1 MFEEK
6 SEFKIWNSP
15 EIIDWGPAKVRFY
28 VKNDK
33 MLFGIL
39 TVPKRSVGLVDEGHK
54 NGEYLHCLKGNF
66 EMVLLYKNGEKES
79 KKVCEGDSVFV
90 PEKIDHQIINNSEDE
105 VINTFAIV
113 L

>member
-1 MFEEK
+1 MPDK
-6 SEFKIWNSP
+6 KNEFKIWNSP

-33 MLFGIL
+33 MLFGTL
-39 TVPKRSVGLVDEGHK
+39 TVPKRTVGLVDQGHE
-54 NGEYLHCLKGNF
+54 NGEYLYCLKGSF
-66 EMVLLYKNGEKES
+66 DMVLIYENGKKET
-79 KKVCEGDSVFV
+79 KEVHEGDSVFV

-105 VINTFAIV
+105 VINTFAII